1 MLFSVVSIG
10 CFFICRFAVV
20 DYLMKRFYT
29 ARYLA
34 LKIGT
39 NSKVFDLI
47 GLCGCLYI
55 NIRIIFYT
63 ASLE

>member
-1 MLFSVVSIG
+1 MVLIV
-10 CFFICRFAVV
+10 CFFICRFAFCWLF
-20 DYLMKRFYT
+20 DETGDT

-47 GLCGCLYI
+47 GLLCC
-55 NIRIIFYT
+55 R
-63 ASLE
+63 

>member
-1 MLFSVVSIG
+1 VVLIVCSSFVASI
-10 CFFICRFAVV
+10 FV

-47 GLCGCLYI
+47 GLLCC
-55 NIRIIFYT
+55 R
-63 ASLE
+63 